1 MTTSMKRSYLEVT
14 FRKGKALS
22 AYLHLPRPSGARADR
37 SDAWPPGLVVD
48 FTADGTP
55 FGVELTAP
63 ALVDLDTLNELLR
76 DLRVPEVEATDLAPL
91 RAA

>member
-1 MTTSMKRSYLEVT
+1 MKRSYLELT
-14 FRKGKALS
+14 FRKGRLLS
-22 AYLHLPRPSGARADR
+22 AYLHLPRENGARAVR

-48 FTADGTP
+48 FTADGKP

-63 ALVDLDTLNELLR
+63 ALVDLTTLNDLLR
-76 DLRVPEVEATDLAPL
+76 DLHVPQIDADDLAPL